1 MYKVVYTKTLDRA
14 DEVVAESWEYE
25 NKDLAINL
33 FNERVNMLMKEI
45 LDNEYY
51 QAKISIHK
59 HKALIRIEST
69 HYCIAVV
76 DDLNKPIV

>member
-1 MYKVVYTKTLDRA
+1 MFKVIYTKTLENA

-33 FNERVNMLMKEI
+33 FNERVNKLIEMI
-45 LDNEYY
+45 LGNEYLNT
-51 QAKISIHK
+51 KISIHK
-59 HKALIRIEST
+59 HKALFRIEST

-76 DDLNKPIV
+76 DDLNKGI

>member
-1 MYKVVYTKTLDRA
+1 MFKVIFTKTLENA
-14 DEVVAESWEYE
+14 DEVVAESWEYD

-33 FNERVNMLMKEI
+33 FNERVNKLMKEI

-59 HKALIRIEST
+59 HKALFHIEST

-76 DDLNKPIV
+76 DDLNKGI

>member
-1 MYKVVYTKTLDRA
+1 MFKVIYTKTLENA

-33 FNERVNMLMKEI
+33 FNERVNKLIEMI
-45 LDNEYY
+45 LGNEYLNT
-51 QAKISIHK
+51 KISIHK
-59 HKALIRIEST
+59 HKALFHIEST

-76 DDLNKPIV
+76 DDLNKGI